1 METQT
6 LERRTVMVDRD
17 LARRADRKMRKYGFS
32 LDDAVQWA
40 FMLIVD
46 QRGIPDFAT
55 PLRLEFYNGST
66 FMRKRRGVSVAV
78 ESETTPDGMFTAQAE
93 SIGLDAFA
101 STKAELASEVSKQ
114 LEMLWK
120 EYALADD
127 SELTESARKVKRNL
141 LATFEEA

>member
-66 FMRKRRGVSVAV
+66 LDRKSVV
-78 ESETTPDGMFTAQAE
+78 
-93 SIGLDAFA
+93 
-101 STKAELASEVSKQ
+101 
-114 LEMLWK
+114 
-120 EYALADD
+120 
-127 SELTESARKVKRNL
+127 
-141 LATFEEA
+141 